1 MYSPHRFSSL
11 VLLLATGLLGAC
23 SPQTDPA
30 TGVAHAQSAAPAPA
44 TQPFPQGA
52 RVDSLNGVAGHVFG
66 QPLNAFAKLEA
77 MALDPGDPIRRYW
90 VPAAAS
96 RGWFSKHRREV
107 PNQFVDFVD
116 GQFYRF
122 RAVGEPATLRA
133 EAIFLF
139 GPGLV
144 EGSQVFWEGARTRA
158 AYSEKV
164 RGLGREGTLD
174 VLSKP
179 LEAALAAKAQA
190 KLQADN
196 AQ

>member
-1 MYSPHRFSSL
+1 MYSLRRFPSL
-11 VLLLATGLLGAC
+11 VILLATGLMGAC
-23 SPQTDPA
+23 SQQTDPA
-30 TGVAHAQSAAPAPA
+30 TGAADARSAAPAPA
-44 TQPFPQGA
+44 APQFPYGA
-52 RVDSLNGVAGHVFG
+52 RVDSLNGIADHVFG

-77 MALDPGDPIRRYW
+77 VALDPGDPIRRYW

-96 RGWFSKHRREV
+96 RGWFGKHRREV

-133 EAIFLF
+133 EAAFLF

-144 EGSQVFWEGARTRA
+144 EGTQVFWEGSRARA
-158 AYSEKV
+158 AYSEQV

>member
-1 MYSPHRFSSL
+1 M
-11 VLLLATGLLGAC
+11 LGAC

-30 TGVAHAQSAAPAPA
+30 TGVADAHSAAPASA
-44 TQPFPQGA
+44 TLPFPYGA
-52 RVDSLNGVAGHVFG
+52 KVDSLNGIAGHVFG
-66 QPLNAFAKLEA
+66 QPLRAFAKLEA
-77 MALDPGDPIRRYW
+77 VALDPSDPIRRYW

-133 EAIFLF
+133 EAAFLF

-144 EGSQVFWEGARTRA
+144 EGTQVFWEGSRVRA
-158 AYSEKV
+158 AYSEQV

>member
-1 MYSPHRFSSL
+1 MDSPRHFSSL
-11 VLLLATGLLGAC
+11 VLLLTTGLLGAC
-23 SPQTDPA
+23 SPPTDPA
-30 TGVAHAQSAAPAPA
+30 TGAADARSAAPAPA
-44 TQPFPQGA
+44 APQFPYGA
-52 RVDSLNGVAGHVFG
+52 RMDSLNGIAGHVFG
-66 QPLNAFAKLEA
+66 QPLRAFGKLEA

-96 RGWFSKHRREV
+96 RGWFSKHRQQV

-133 EAIFLF
+133 EAVFLF

-144 EGSQVFWEGARTRA
+144 EGEKVFWEGARARA
-158 AYSEKV
+158 AYSEQV

-179 LEAALAAKAQA
+179 LEAGLAANAQA
-190 KLQADN
+190 RLRADN
-196 AQ
+196 VQ

>member
-1 MYSPHRFSSL
+1 M
-11 VLLLATGLLGAC
+11 LLATGLLGAC
-23 SPQTDPA
+23 SQQTDLA
-30 TGVAHAQSAAPAPA
+30 TGSADAQSVERAPA
-44 TQPFPQGA
+44 TPSFPYGTK
-52 RVDSLNGVAGHVFG
+52 VDSLNGIAGHVFG
-66 QPLNAFAKLEA
+66 QPLNTFAKLEA
-77 MALDPGDPIRRYW
+77 VALDSGDPIRRYW

-96 RGWFSKHRREV
+96 RGWFSKHRQQV

-144 EGSQVFWEGARTRA
+144 EGEKVFWEGARTRA
-158 AYSEKV
+158 AYSEQV

-179 LEAALAAKAQA
+179 LEATLAAKAQA
-190 KLQADN
+190 KLRADN
-196 AQ
+196 TQ

>member
-1 MYSPHRFSSL
+1 MFSPRRFPAL
-11 VLLLATGLLGAC
+11 CFTLAAGLLGAC
-23 SPQTDPA
+23 SQQADPA
-30 TGVAHAQSAAPAPA
+30 TGATDAKSAVSAPAAP
-44 TQPFPQGA
+44 QFPYGT
-52 RVDSLNGVAGHVFG
+52 RVDSLNGIAGHVFG
-66 QPLNAFAKLEA
+66 QPLSAFPKLEA
-77 MALDPGDPIRRYW
+77 IALDPGELIRRYW
-90 VPAAAS
+90 VPVAAS
-96 RGWFSKHRREV
+96 RGWFGKHRRAV

-133 EAIFLF
+133 EAAFLF

-144 EGSQVFWEGARTRA
+144 EGTQVFWEGAQARA
-158 AYSEKV
+158 AYSEQV

-190 KLQADN
+190 KLRADN